1 MAESERLVVILP
13 SEIKRKLEEKAKDKS
28 LSMSTY
34 VKVLVTEDWIKA
46 EKGNLEQKMSRKI
59 CVGAPFPLN

>member
-13 SEIKRKLEEKAKDKS
+13 SEIKRKLEKKAKDKS

-34 VKVLVTEDWIKA
+34 VKLLVTEDLKKS
-46 EKGNLEQKMSRKI
+46 EKGN
-59 CVGAPFPLN
+59 

>member
-28 LSMSTY
+28 LSMSKY
-34 VKVLVTEDWIKA
+34 IKLLVTKDFKKS
-46 EKGNLEQKMSRKI
+46 EKGN
-59 CVGAPFPLN
+59 